1 MRCRGGRAQGKTIS
15 SSPWARVG
23 NRVKREELRDATLA
37 WCLRKPSPD
46 ALEGGS
52 SLQESLQSLSSNLGS
67 SDHCYHVGE
76 LRTEDAVVRDPGRER
91 HTGPQLPEPV
101 ARTHSIN
108 GASLNP
114 LPQAL
119 GMREME
125 RFLKAPCKGRE
136 RVESKGL
143 LHRRAPLSTL
153 SVFQGDNGS
162 VGWARQ
168 PSPGQGHR
176 HSGTIP
182 SKGQCPSRGGGEEV
196 TPPTQQSS
204 GRPLGHIAPI
214 KRHKELRFWD
224 PAYQLEGYI

>member
-1 MRCRGGRAQGKTIS
+1 MRCRGGRAQGKAIS

-23 NRVKREELRDATLA
+23 NRLKREELRDTTLA
-37 WCLRKPSPD
+37 WCLRKPGPG

-101 ARTHSIN
+101 ARTHSIS

-114 LPQAL
+114 PPQAL
-119 GMREME
+119 GMREVE

-153 SVFQGDNGS
+153 GIFQGDNGS
-162 VGWARQ
+162 VAGPGSCHLAR
-168 PSPGQGHR
+168 
-176 HSGTIP
+176 GTRTVV
-182 SKGQCPSRGGGEEV
+182 PSRPKGSVQAAGA
-196 TPPTQQSS
+196 
-204 GRPLGHIAPI
+204 GR
-214 KRHKELRFWD
+214 R
-224 PAYQLEGYI
+224 